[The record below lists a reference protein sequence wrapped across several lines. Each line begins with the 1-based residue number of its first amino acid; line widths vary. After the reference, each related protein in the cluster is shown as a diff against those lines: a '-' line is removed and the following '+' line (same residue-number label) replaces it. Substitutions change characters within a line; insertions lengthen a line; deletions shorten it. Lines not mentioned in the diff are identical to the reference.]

1 MSVTHAAGITHRD
14 IKPDNIMLRDDGYVK
29 VLDFGVAQLACPR
42 ARRRAQTLEGTLPGT
57 LLGTVKYMSPEQARG
72 SAVSHASD
80 VFALGIVLYELATGR
95 HPFTADTQVGYLHA
109 ITGQVPLPPTSVR
122 PDLPAGLEAL
132 ILGMLEKEARQ
143 RPTAGEV
150 ADALQALEPH
160 VTAHTPPVSVR
171 SATPAARRHIVG
183 RERERAELRAAFN
196 QAQSGRGL
204 LLCVGGEPGIGKT
217 TLVEDFSLSSR
228 PTDHCTIAR
237 GRCSERLAGT
247 EAYLPLL
254 EALDSVLR
262 SGSDPTLARAMKQL
276 APTWYAQVVPLSG
289 DSDESARLL
298 AEVKA
303 ASQERMKRELAAFLR
318 SRRASPAA
326 RDLL

>member
-1 MSVTHAAGITHRD
+1 
-14 IKPDNIMLRDDGYVK
+14 MLRDDGYVK
-29 VLDFGVAQLACPR
+29 VLDFGVAQLAAR
-42 ARRRAQTLEGTLPGT
+42 ALDADALTLEGTLPGA
-57 LLGTVKYMSPEQARG
+57 LLGTIKYMSPEQARG

-109 ITGQVPLPPTSVR
+109 ITGQVPRPPTSVR
-122 PDLPAGLEAL
+122 PDLPTALETL
-132 ILGMLEKEARQ
+132 ILGMLEKEATQ
-143 RPTAGEV
+143 RPTAGDV

-171 SATPAARRHIVG
+171 SAPPAARRHIVG
-183 RERERAELRAAFN
+183 RDRERAELRGAFN

-204 LLCVGGEPGIGKT
+204 LMCVAGEPGIGKT
-217 TLVEDFSLSSR
+217 TLVEAFLTELAT
-228 PTDHCTIAR
+228 TDRCTIAR

-262 SGSDPTLARAMKQL
+262 SGM
-276 APTWYAQVVPLSG
+276 
-289 DSDESARLL
+289 
-298 AEVKA
+298 
-303 ASQERMKRELAAFLR
+303 
-318 SRRASPAA
+318 
-326 RDLL
+326 